1 MTIIPI
7 AFLYWEA
14 TAAQYL
20 ISVFEEGD
28 IKAGVDTPLN
38 VHNSLVHELNLIQ
51 FKSAFGIVDE
61 IMSIY
66 KH

>member
-20 ISVFEEGD
+20 ISVDGEGN
-28 IKAGVDTPLN
+28 IEAGVDTPLN
-38 VHNSLVHELNLIQ
+38 VHNSLVHELNLIP
-51 FKSAFGIVDE
+51 FKSAFSIVDK
-61 IMSIY
+61 IMSIL
-66 KH
+66 